1 MPTLRNRH
9 MITESDE
16 LAKAIDEAA
25 LLWPE
30 IKDERA
36 ELLRRIIEQGIAQV
50 DKANAAKT
58 ARRAKAVK
66 ALAGSLDWPADWRK
80 RQLAEWPE

>member
-1 MPTLRNRH
+1 

-30 IKDERA
+30 IKAERA

-58 ARRAKAVK
+58 ARRAKAVR
-66 ALAGSLDWPADWRK
+66 ALAGSLDWPADGRK
-80 RQLAEWPE
+80 QQLAEWPE